1 MKKHPAVTVALL
13 VVAALTATAC
23 GGGKGTATPATTTT
37 PTTVDS
43 TAGTTPTTTP
53 GTDAALVAK
62 AKSAVFQ
69 PGDFPAGFEA
79 QPDDPTQGL
88 GIDTVWSELTTCLG
102 VPSTATPAGRATS
115 ATFKMGLATQGRAT
129 VEYTTEAMATAD
141 AAALTGPKAQDC
153 LTKAFAADVDRSKPE
168 GATPGPVMVAPS
180 DVTVAGKKALSWRI
194 NATVNLQDLVVPL
207 FQDFIVI
214 VNKGTVVRMMFLQ
227 PGSPFPQ
234 TLEHTL
240 EEAVVSRA

>member
-1 MKKHPAVTVALL
+1 MKKQPGVMVVL
-13 VVAALTATAC
+13 VVAALAATAC
-23 GGGKGTATPATTTT
+23 GGGKSTATPATTTT
-37 PTTVDS
+37 STADS
-43 TAGTTPTTTP
+43 TGGTTPTTTP

-62 AKSAVFQ
+62 AKAAVFQ
-69 PGDFPAGFEA
+69 PGDFPAGFAA

-88 GIDTVWSELTTCLG
+88 GIDAVWSELTTCLG

-115 ATFKMGLATQGRAT
+115 PTFKMGLATQGRAT
-129 VEYTTEAMATAD
+129 VEYTTEPAATAVS
-141 AAALTGPKAQDC
+141 AALTGPKAQDC
-153 LTKAFAADVDRSKPE
+153 LTKAFAADVNRSKPE

-207 FQDFIVI
+207 FQDFVVI

-227 PGSPFPQ
+227 PGSVFPQALEQ
-234 TLEHTL
+234 TLE
-240 EEAVVSRA
+240 ENVVGRA